1 MLEFLSGQEEVGPSL
16 HLHLLE
22 CIREIKHYLTNKH
35 VGREVEKVG
44 NYRTEV
50 FPSLCSTA
58 PKKSSYKTFRCSH

>member
-50 FPSLCSTA
+50 FPSLCSCLLYTSDA
-58 PKKSSYKTFRCSH
+58 ADDWLVV